1 MLVLSRQAP
10 SVRTDGAVQQE
21 EVGTSYVHTGL
32 RVRPSSQETVC
43 VQGTIILSNTY
54 ALSLFNPIYQVNV
67 NGNDY
72 MPTVAVDNKKKAKAN
87 AAMACLQ
94 QMGLV
99 PKDPD
104 NPV

>member
-1 MLVLSRQAP
+1 MSRLGQAE
-10 SVRTDGAVQQE
+10 SFIA
-21 EVGTSYVHTGL
+21 YL
-32 RVRPSSQETVC
+32 Y
-43 VQGTIILSNTY
+43 I
-54 ALSLFNPIYQVNV
+54 QVNV
-67 NGNDY
+67 NGADY

>member
-1 MLVLSRQAP
+1 MFTRFNYPIL
-10 SVRTDGAVQQE
+10 
-21 EVGTSYVHTGL
+21 H
-32 RVRPSSQETVC
+32 VC
-43 VQGTIILSNTY
+43 VTLLHNLIG
-54 ALSLFNPIYQVNV
+54 QVNV

>member
-1 MLVLSRQAP
+1 MYLQNY
-10 SVRTDGAVQQE
+10 D
-21 EVGTSYVHTGL
+21 
-32 RVRPSSQETVC
+32 C
-43 VQGTIILSNTY
+43 
-54 ALSLFNPIYQVNV
+54 QVNV
-67 NGNDY
+67 NGLDY
-72 MPTVAVDNKKKAKAN
+72 QPTVAVDNKKKAKAN

>member
-1 MLVLSRQAP
+1 MGLGKHPVSALTELCSKRRWGPPIFTQAFECGPPHKKQYVYKVSTDMRQTVLHIF
-10 SVRTDGAVQQE
+10 
-21 EVGTSYVHTGL
+21 YL
-32 RVRPSSQETVC
+32 LC
-43 VQGTIILSNTY
+43 I
-54 ALSLFNPIYQVNV
+54 QVNV
-67 NGNDY
+67 NGADY

>member
-1 MLVLSRQAP
+1 MP
-10 SVRTDGAVQQE
+10 SVNRK
-21 EVGTSYVHTGL
+21 L
-32 RVRPSSQETVC
+32 
-43 VQGTIILSNTY
+43 IIFL
-54 ALSLFNPIYQVNV
+54 QVNV

-72 MPTVAVDNKKKAKAN
+72 MPTVAVDNKKKAKSN

>member
-1 MLVLSRQAP
+1 MPRLEQA
-10 SVRTDGAVQQE
+10 E
-21 EVGTSYVHTGL
+21 
-32 RVRPSSQETVC
+32 
-43 VQGTIILSNTY
+43 
-54 ALSLFNPIYQVNV
+54 SLIFCTQVNV
-67 NGNDY
+67 NGADY

>member
-1 MLVLSRQAP
+1 MSSRYKKIRFCELFVLKD
-10 SVRTDGAVQQE
+10 TL
-21 EVGTSYVHTGL
+21 H
-32 RVRPSSQETVC
+32 
-43 VQGTIILSNTY
+43 
-54 ALSLFNPIYQVNV
+54 QVNV

>member
-1 MLVLSRQAP
+1 MCVLSGKHPVSALTELCSKRRWGPPIFTQAFECGP
-10 SVRTDGAVQQE
+10 PHKKQ
-21 EVGTSYVHTGL
+21 YVYK
-32 RVRPSSQETVC
+32 VC
-43 VQGTIILSNTY
+43 LDLNKQN
-54 ALSLFNPIYQVNV
+54 LSLLIFCIQVNV
-67 NGNDY
+67 NGADY

>member
-1 MLVLSRQAP
+1 M
-10 SVRTDGAVQQE
+10 
-21 EVGTSYVHTGL
+21 
-32 RVRPSSQETVC
+32 RPSSQETVC
-43 VQGTIILSNTY
+43 LQGTIILIYSNVPFLY
-54 ALSLFNPIYQVNV
+54 NLIGQVNV

>member
-1 MLVLSRQAP
+1 MCLGKHPVSALTELCSKRRWGPPIFTQAFECGPPHKKQYVYKVSPDMRQ
-10 SVRTDGAVQQE
+10 TKFHI
-21 EVGTSYVHTGL
+21 SYL
-32 RVRPSSQETVC
+32 LC
-43 VQGTIILSNTY
+43 I
-54 ALSLFNPIYQVNV
+54 QVNV
-67 NGNDY
+67 NGADY

>member
-1 MLVLSRQAP
+1 MR
-10 SVRTDGAVQQE
+10 
-21 EVGTSYVHTGL
+21 
-32 RVRPSSQETVC
+32 SSAQETIC
-43 VQGTIILSNTY
+43 VQGKLV
-54 ALSLFNPIYQVNV
+54 LFHDERGNIYPCVQVNV
-67 NGNDY
+67 NGSDY

>member
-1 MLVLSRQAP
+1 MWAPAQKAVRLQGKFSVP
-10 SVRTDGAVQQE
+10 SVNRK
-21 EVGTSYVHTGL
+21 L
-32 RVRPSSQETVC
+32 
-43 VQGTIILSNTY
+43 IIFL
-54 ALSLFNPIYQVNV
+54 QVNV

-72 MPTVAVDNKKKAKAN
+72 MPTVAVDNKKKAKSN

>member
-1 MLVLSRQAP
+1 M
-10 SVRTDGAVQQE
+10 QQE
-21 EVGTSYVHTGL
+21 EVGTSHVHTGL

-43 VQGTIILSNTY
+43 LQGTIIL
-54 ALSLFNPIYQVNV
+54 IYSYVPFLYNLIGQVNV

>member
-1 MLVLSRQAP
+1 MSD
-10 SVRTDGAVQQE
+10 VREAE
-21 EVGTSYVHTGL
+21 S
-32 RVRPSSQETVC
+32 
-43 VQGTIILSNTY
+43 
-54 ALSLFNPIYQVNV
+54 PIFFIQVNV
-67 NGNDY
+67 NGADY

>member
-1 MLVLSRQAP
+1 
-10 SVRTDGAVQQE
+10 
-21 EVGTSYVHTGL
+21 
-32 RVRPSSQETVC
+32 
-43 VQGTIILSNTY
+43 
-54 ALSLFNPIYQVNV
+54 
-67 NGNDY
+67 

-104 NPV
+104 NPVWENHGYVSTSFVV

>member
-1 MLVLSRQAP
+1 MR
-10 SVRTDGAVQQE
+10 
-21 EVGTSYVHTGL
+21 
-32 RVRPSSQETVC
+32 SSAQETVC
-43 VQGTIILSNTY
+43 VQGKLV
-54 ALSLFNPIYQVNV
+54 LFPDERGNIDPCVQVNV
-67 NGNDY
+67 NGSDY

>member
-1 MLVLSRQAP
+1 MLYPLALLFALFEKGLASEASSNASVSSRGRSIRPLTSSRQVLS
-10 SVRTDGAVQQE
+10 VVCQQKIN
-21 EVGTSYVHTGL
+21 HFL
-32 RVRPSSQETVC
+32 
-43 VQGTIILSNTY
+43 
-54 ALSLFNPIYQVNV
+54 QVNV

-72 MPTVAVDNKKKAKAN
+72 MPTVAVDNKKKAKSN

>member
-1 MLVLSRQAP
+1 M
-10 SVRTDGAVQQE
+10 
-21 EVGTSYVHTGL
+21 
-32 RVRPSSQETVC
+32 RPSSQEAVC
-43 VQGTIILSNTY
+43 LQGVPSMTWEKQNLLSC
-54 ALSLFNPIYQVNV
+54 LIQVNV
-67 NGNDY
+67 NGADY